1 MTWDGSR
8 NAIKIIDMN
17 PKQSGFEQM
26 KPNPS
31 KKVKVRVKPTLHP
44 RNRYKG
50 TYDFKT
56 LTELVPELN
65 KYVSE
70 NAHGVETISFFD
82 PRAVYLL
89 NKALL
94 QQFYGVKTWDIPKGY
109 LCPPVPGRA
118 DYIHHIADVL
128 AKSNLESIPR
138 GEDVRV
144 LDVGVG
150 ANGIYAMI
158 SALEYGWSVVGS
170 DIDSLALDAFSNSIQ
185 SDEGLKELVSLRHQQ
200 NPKKIFTGIVH
211 LEDKFDV
218 TVCNPPFHASAE
230 EANKGTLRKLRSLK
244 KSEEK
249 KVIRNFD
256 GTSNELWCEG
266 GELQFITKMIAESR
280 EFSKQCFWFTTLVS
294 KQSNVRAIHKL
305 LNKLNATKVE
315 TIAMGQGNKTSRV
328 IAWTFLN
335 KDQQQTWRANRWN

>member
-1 MTWDGSR
+1 
-8 NAIKIIDMN
+8 MN
-17 PKQSGFEQM
+17 PKHKGFELM

-31 KKVKVRVKPTLHP
+31 KKVKERIKPSLHP

-50 TYDFKT
+50 TYDFKV

-65 KYVSE
+65 DFVTK
-70 NAHGVETISFFD
+70 NDHGVETISFFD
-82 PRAVYLL
+82 SKAVLLL

-94 QQFYGVKTWDIPKGY
+94 SQFYEVKEWDIPSGY

-118 DYIHHIADVL
+118 DYIHHISDVL
-128 AKSNLESIPR
+128 AKSNLDLIPR
-138 GEDVRV
+138 GEEVRV

-150 ANGIYAMI
+150 ANGIYSI
-158 SALEYGWSVVGS
+158 VSALEYGWSVVGS
-170 DIDSLALDAFSNSIQ
+170 DIDLKALEAFTHTIQ
-185 SDEGLKELVSLRHQQ
+185 GDEGLKKLVSLRHQQ
-200 NPKKIFTGIVH
+200 NPKKIFTGIIH

-218 TVCNPPFHASAE
+218 SLCNPPFHSSAE

-244 KSEEK
+244 KSNEK
-249 KVIRNFD
+249 KAIRNFE
-256 GTSNELWCEG
+256 GVSNELWCEG
-266 GELQFITKMIAESR
+266 GELQFITQMIEESR
-280 EFSKQCFWFTTLVS
+280 EFSKQCFWFSTLVS

-305 LNKLNATKVE
+305 LKKVNATKVE